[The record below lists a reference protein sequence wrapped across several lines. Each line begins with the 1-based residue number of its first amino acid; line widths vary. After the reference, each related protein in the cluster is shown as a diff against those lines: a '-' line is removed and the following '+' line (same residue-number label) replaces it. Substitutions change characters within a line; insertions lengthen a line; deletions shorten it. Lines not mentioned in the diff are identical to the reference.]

1 MMRQFFANVA
11 VVIILISVVSVI
23 IAVSACIDFTN
34 QQGEPKEPP
43 IKINAS
49 QAIEIIKQDPV
60 AMEYMSENFKR
71 PDLRGNK
78 TTLVQGF
85 ETNNSA
91 LQEDE
96 TYWKVEMMERNCA
109 CSGIKSLYVV
119 ESYVSPYTGEIAN
132 LTTGMVSESNY
143 EKETC
148 ASTKCH

>member
-1 MMRQFFANVA
+1 MMRQVFANVTG
-11 VVIILISVVSVI
+11 VIILISVI
-23 IAVSACIDFTN
+23 IAVSACIDLTEL
-34 QQGEPKEPP
+34 QGEPQ

-49 QAIEIIKQDPV
+49 QAIEIVKQDPV
-60 AMEYMSENFKR
+60 AVEYMSENFSR
-71 PDLRGNK
+71 PEWRGNK
-78 TTLVQGF
+78 TALVQGF

-91 LQEDE
+91 LQENE

-132 LTTGMVSESNY
+132 LTTGEVLESNY

-148 ASTKCH
+148 ASTACH

>member
-1 MMRQFFANVA
+1 MMRQVFANVTG
-11 VVIILISVVSVI
+11 VIILISVI
-23 IAVSACIDFTN
+23 IAVSACIDLTD
-34 QQGEPKEPP
+34 QQGEPQ
-43 IKINAS
+43 IKVNAS
-49 QAIEIIKQDPV
+49 QAIEIVKQDPV
-60 AMEYMSENFKR
+60 AVEYMSENFSR
-71 PDLRGNK
+71 PEWRGNK
-78 TTLVQGF
+78 TALVQGF

-132 LTTGMVSESNY
+132 LTTGEVLESNY

-148 ASTKCH
+148 ASTACH

>member
-1 MMRQFFANVA
+1 MMRQVFANVTG
-11 VVIILISVVSVI
+11 VIILISVI
-23 IAVSACIDFTN
+23 IAVSACIDLTEL
-34 QQGEPKEPP
+34 QGEPQ
-43 IKINAS
+43 IKVNAS
-49 QAIEIIKQDPV
+49 QAIEIVKQDPV
-60 AMEYMSENFKR
+60 AVEYMSENFNR
-71 PDLRGNK
+71 PEWRGNK
-78 TTLVQGF
+78 TALVQGF

-132 LTTGMVSESNY
+132 LTTGEVLESNY

-148 ASTKCH
+148 ASTACH

>member
-1 MMRQFFANVA
+1 MMRQVFANVA
-11 VVIILISVVSVI
+11 GIIILISVI
-23 IAVSACIDFTN
+23 IAVSACIDFTD
-34 QQGEPKEPP
+34 QQGEPEEPP

-49 QAIEIIKQDPV
+49 EVIEIVKQDPV

-71 PDLRGNK
+71 PEWGGNK

-85 ETNNSA
+85 ETNNSV

-96 TYWKVEMMERNCA
+96 IYWKVEMMERNCA
-109 CSGIKSLYVV
+109 CSGIKPLYVV

-132 LTTGMVSESNY
+132 LTTGMVSESLY

-148 ASTKCH
+148 ASTACH

>member
-1 MMRQFFANVA
+1 MMRQVFANVTG
-11 VVIILISVVSVI
+11 VIILISVI
-23 IAVSACIDFTN
+23 IAVSACIDLTEL
-34 QQGEPKEPP
+34 QGEPQ
-43 IKINAS
+43 IKVNAS
-49 QAIEIIKQDPV
+49 QAIEIVKQDPV
-60 AMEYMSENFKR
+60 AIKYMSENFSR
-71 PDLRGNK
+71 PEWRGNK
-78 TTLVQGF
+78 TALVQGF

-132 LTTGMVSESNY
+132 LTTGEVLESNY

-148 ASTKCH
+148 ASTACH

>member
-1 MMRQFFANVA
+1 MMRQVFANVTG
-11 VVIILISVVSVI
+11 VIILISVI
-23 IAVSACIDFTN
+23 IAVSACIDITN
-34 QQGEPKEPP
+34 QQGGSEDSR

-49 QAIEIIKQDPV
+49 QAIEIVKQDPV
-60 AMEYMSENFKR
+60 AVEYMSENFSR
-71 PDLRGNK
+71 PEWRGNK
-78 TTLVQGF
+78 TALVQGF

-148 ASTKCH
+148 ASTACH

>member
-1 MMRQFFANVA
+1 MTRQVFANA
-11 VVIILISVVSVI
+11 AGVIILISVI
-23 IAVSACIDFTN
+23 IAVSACIDFTD
-34 QQGEPKEPP
+34 QQGEPADSP

-49 QAIEIIKQDPV
+49 QAIEIVKQNPA
-60 AMEYMSENFKR
+60 AMEYMSDNFNR
-71 PDLRGNK
+71 PEWRGNK
-78 TTLVQGF
+78 TVLVQGF

-96 TYWKVEMMERNCA
+96 KYWKVEMMERNCA

-148 ASTKCH
+148 ASTGCH

>member
-1 MMRQFFANVA
+1 MMRQVFSNVA
-11 VVIILISVVSVI
+11 GVIILISVI
-23 IAVSACIDFTN
+23 IAVSACIDITD
-34 QQGEPKEPP
+34 QQGEPEDPL

-49 QAIEIIKQDPV
+49 KAIEIVKQDPV
-60 AMEYMSENFKR
+60 AVEYMSENFKM
-71 PDLRGNK
+71 PEWRGNR
-78 TTLVQGF
+78 TVLVRGF

-91 LQEDE
+91 LQEND

-148 ASTKCH
+148 ASTACH

>member
-1 MMRQFFANVA
+1 MTRHVFANVA
-11 VVIILISVVSVI
+11 GVIILISII
-23 IAVSACIDFTN
+23 IAVSACIDFID
-34 QQGEPKEPP
+34 QQGGSEDSR
-43 IKINAS
+43 IKINES
-49 QAIEIIKQDPV
+49 QAIEIVKQDPV
-60 AMEYMSENFKR
+60 AMEYMSGNFKR

-96 TYWKVEMMERNCA
+96 TYWKVEMMERTCA
-109 CSGIKSLYVV
+109 CSGIKPLYVV

-132 LTTGMVSESNY
+132 LTTGQVLESQY

-148 ASTKCH
+148 ASTTCH

>member
-1 MMRQFFANVA
+1 MMRQVFANVTG
-11 VVIILISVVSVI
+11 VIILISVI
-23 IAVSACIDFTN
+23 IAVSACIDLTEL
-34 QQGEPKEPP
+34 QGEPQ

-49 QAIEIIKQDPV
+49 QAIEIVKQDPV
-60 AMEYMSENFKR
+60 AVEYMSENFNR
-71 PDLRGNK
+71 PEWRGNK
-78 TTLVQGF
+78 TALVQGF

-132 LTTGMVSESNY
+132 LTTGEVLESNY

-148 ASTKCH
+148 ASTACH

>member
-1 MMRQFFANVA
+1 MTRHVFANVA
-11 VVIILISVVSVI
+11 GVIILISVI
-23 IAVSACIDFTN
+23 ITVSACIDFTD
-34 QQGEPKEPP
+34 QQSEPQ
-43 IKINAS
+43 IKVNAS
-49 QAIEIIKQDPV
+49 QAIEIVKLDPV
-60 AMEYMSENFKR
+60 AMEYMSGNFKR

-132 LTTGMVSESNY
+132 LTTGMVSESLY

-148 ASTKCH
+148 ASTTCH

>member
-1 MMRQFFANVA
+1 MIRQVFTNVA
-11 VVIILISVVSVI
+11 GVIILISVI
-23 IAVSACIDFTN
+23 IAISACIDFTDR
-34 QQGEPKEPP
+34 QGEPQEPP

-49 QAIEIIKQDPV
+49 QAIEIVKQDPV
-60 AMEYMSENFKR
+60 AIEYMSENFKM
-71 PDLRGNK
+71 PDWRGNK

-85 ETNNSA
+85 EINNSV
-91 LQEDE
+91 LHENE

-143 EKETC
+143 ETETC
-148 ASTKCH
+148 TSTACH

>member
-1 MMRQFFANVA
+1 MMRQVFANVTG
-11 VVIILISVVSVI
+11 VIILISVI
-23 IAVSACIDFTN
+23 IAVSACIDLTEL
-34 QQGEPKEPP
+34 QGEPQ

-49 QAIEIIKQDPV
+49 QAIEIVKKDPV
-60 AMEYMSENFKR
+60 AVEYMSENFSR
-71 PDLRGNK
+71 PEWRGNK
-78 TTLVQGF
+78 TALVQGF

-132 LTTGMVSESNY
+132 LTTGEVLESNY

-148 ASTKCH
+148 ATTACH

>member
-1 MMRQFFANVA
+1 MTRQVFANVA
-11 VVIILISVVSVI
+11 GVIILIIVI
-23 IAVSACIDFTN
+23 IAVSACIDFTDR
-34 QQGEPKEPP
+34 QSEPQEPP

-49 QAIEIIKQDPV
+49 QAIEIVKQDPD
-60 AMEYMSENFKR
+60 AIEYLSENFKR
-71 PDLRGNK
+71 PELRGNN
-78 TTLVQGF
+78 TTLVKGS

-91 LQEDE
+91 LQENE

-132 LTTGMVSESNY
+132 LTTGMFSESNY

-148 ASTKCH
+148 ASTACH

>member
-1 MMRQFFANVA
+1 MMRQVFANVTG
-11 VVIILISVVSVI
+11 VIILISVI
-23 IAVSACIDFTN
+23 IAVSACIDLTEL
-34 QQGEPKEPP
+34 QGEPQ

-49 QAIEIIKQDPV
+49 QAIEIVKQDPV
-60 AMEYMSENFKR
+60 AVEYMSENFSR
-71 PDLRGNK
+71 PEWRGNK
-78 TTLVQGF
+78 TALVQGF

-91 LQEDE
+91 LQENE

-132 LTTGMVSESNY
+132 LTTGMFSESLY

-148 ASTKCH
+148 TSTTCH

>member
-1 MMRQFFANVA
+1 MMRQVFANVTG
-11 VVIILISVVSVI
+11 VIILISVI
-23 IAVSACIDFTN
+23 IAVSACIDLTEL
-34 QQGEPKEPP
+34 QGEPQ

-49 QAIEIIKQDPV
+49 QAIEIVKQDPV
-60 AMEYMSENFKR
+60 AVEYMSENFNR
-71 PDLRGNK
+71 PEWRGNK
-78 TTLVQGF
+78 TALVQGF

-132 LTTGMVSESNY
+132 LTTGEVLESNY

-148 ASTKCH
+148 AYTACH

>member
-23 IAVSACIDFTN
+23 IAVSACIDFTDR
-34 QQGEPKEPP
+34 QGEPEEPL

-49 QAIEIIKQDPV
+49 QAIEIVKQDPAAV
-60 AMEYMSENFKR
+60 EYMSENFKR
-71 PDLRGNK
+71 PEWRGNK
-78 TTLVQGF
+78 TVLVQGF
-85 ETNNSA
+85 GTNNSA

-132 LTTGMVSESNY
+132 VTIGMVSESNY

-148 ASTKCH
+148 ASTACH

>member
-1 MMRQFFANVA
+1 MIRQVFANVTG
-11 VVIILISVVSVI
+11 VIILISVI
-23 IAVSACIDFTN
+23 IAVSACIDFTGY
-34 QQGEPKEPP
+34 QGGSEESR

-49 QAIEIIKQDPV
+49 QAIVIVKQDPV
-60 AMEYMSENFKR
+60 AMEYMSKNFNR
-71 PDLRGNK
+71 PEWGGNK

-109 CSGIKSLYVV
+109 CSGIKPLFVV

-132 LTTGMVSESNY
+132 LTTGQVLESQY

-148 ASTKCH
+148 ASTTCH

>member
-1 MMRQFFANVA
+1 MTHQVFANVA
-11 VVIILISVVSVI
+11 GVIIFISVI
-23 IAVSACIDFTN
+23 IAVSACIDITN
-34 QQGEPKEPP
+34 QQGEPEESS

-49 QAIEIIKQDPV
+49 QAIEIVKQDPV
-60 AMEYMSENFKR
+60 AVEYMSENFKR

-96 TYWKVEMMERNCA
+96 TYWKVEMMERTCA
-109 CSGIKSLYVV
+109 CSGIKPLYVV

-132 LTTGMVSESNY
+132 LTTGEVLESNY
-143 EKETC
+143 ETETC
-148 ASTKCH
+148 ISTACH